1 MTQQISPESAQ
12 MDFTMLSVPLPPQPI
27 PLCVSAL
34 AILAA
39 STDIVSRRIPNLLI
53 VLGLVSA
60 FAVQV
65 ALRGVLSG
73 SAIWLGGALTGFAL
87 LLPFYLLR
95 GMAAGDVKLLM
106 MLGAWLGAA
115 PTVDIAVNTFIIGG
129 VWSLGVALVRGQLV
143 RLMGNVAALLA
154 GAGRAAHLADGPP
167 VAARESVGSMPYGV
181 AIAGGTVAVLFAMVQ

>member
-1 MTQQISPESAQ
+1 
-12 MDFTMLSVPLPPQPI
+12 MDFTMLSVSLPPHPI

-60 FAVQV
+60 LAVQV
-65 ALRGVLSG
+65 ALRGVVSG
-73 SAIWLGGALTGFAL
+73 GAIWLGGAATGFAL

-129 VWSLGVALVRGQLV
+129 VWSLGVALMRGQLV
-143 RLMGNVAALLA
+143 RLMGNVAALVA
-154 GAGRAAHLADGPP
+154 GAGR
-167 VAARESVGSMPYGV
+167 VARMAGVSPGVARKSVGSIPYGV
-181 AIAGGTVAVLFAMVQ
+181 AIAGGTVAVLFAMA

>member
-1 MTQQISPESAQ
+1 
-12 MDFTMLSVPLPPQPI
+12 MLSVSLPPQPV
-27 PLCVSAL
+27 PLCVIAL

-53 VLGLVSA
+53 VVGVVSA
-60 FAVQV
+60 LAVQI
-65 ALRGVLSG
+65 ALRGAVPGCTL
-73 SAIWLGGALTGFAL
+73 WLGGAATGFAL

-115 PTVDIAVNTFIIGG
+115 ATVDIAVNTFIIGG
-129 VWSLGVALVRGQLV
+129 VWSLGVALVRGRLV

-154 GAGRAAHLADGPP
+154 GASRAAR
-167 VAARESVGSMPYGV
+167 VAGVSPGTVQESVGSIPYGV
-181 AIAGGTVAVLFAMVQ
+181 AIAGGTVAVLFTMVN

>member
-1 MTQQISPESAQ
+1 ME
-12 MDFTMLSVPLPPQPI
+12 FTMLSVSLPPQPV
-27 PLCVSAL
+27 PLCVIAL

-60 FAVQV
+60 LAVQI
-65 ALRGVLSG
+65 ALRGAFSG
-73 SAIWLGGALTGFAL
+73 CAIWLGGAVTGFAL

-115 PTVDIAVNTFIIGG
+115 ATVDIAVNTFIIGG
-129 VWSLGVALVRGQLV
+129 VWSLGVALMRGQLA
-143 RLMGNVAALLA
+143 RLMGNVVALLA
-154 GAGRAAHLADGPP
+154 GAGRAARLAGVPAGA
-167 VAARESVGSMPYGV
+167 VRESVGSIPYGV
-181 AIAGGTVAVLFAMVQ
+181 AIAAGTVAVLFTMVS